1 MKANA
6 PEKLYVDT
14 EDRLSDSI
22 LYGFTEKRKE
32 DDIEYIKKDAFV
44 EKVESFLNR
53 KDDRDY
59 YTIGYIKR
67 HLEEIIKE
75 IGLSLGEYRNGAE
88 HTLISLKD
96 SIDTF
101 EVKEVD
107 LEKELNDWRH
117 NHFHGRRDKEASGEY
132 LERVTQL
139 GLAKHFFELGL
150 KAQHSSIGIPNIDD
164 IFEEEGIDPNSKDVK
179 IFKECYYMALEK
191 LKEQKGEGV

>member
-1 MKANA
+1 MFERAGN
-6 PEKLYVDT
+6 
-14 EDRLSDSI
+14 
-22 LYGFTEKRKE
+22 
-32 DDIEYIKKDAFV
+32 
-44 EKVESFLNR
+44 
-53 KDDRDY
+53 
-59 YTIGYIKR
+59 
-67 HLEEIIKE
+67 
-75 IGLSLGEYRNGAE
+75 SLGEYRNGAE

-139 GLAKHFFELGL
+139 EIARHFFELGL

-164 IFEEEGIDPNSKDVK
+164 IFEEEGIDPNSKDAK
-179 IFKECYYMALEK
+179 IFKESYYMALEK
-191 LKEQKGEGV
+191 LKAQKEEYENRN